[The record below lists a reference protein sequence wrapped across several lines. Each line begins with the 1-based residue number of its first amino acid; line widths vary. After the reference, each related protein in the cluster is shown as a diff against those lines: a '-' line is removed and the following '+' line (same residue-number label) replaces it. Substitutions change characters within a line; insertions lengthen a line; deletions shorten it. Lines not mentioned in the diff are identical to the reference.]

1 MMETETPPKPV
12 FWEVGNPTT
21 HQIIINRKEKPNS
34 YEVGKAGNRFT
45 IFFDTPEDLK
55 AQLDKLKDL
64 GFLKEDGV

>member
-1 MMETETPPKPV
+1 MMETDIRGYL
-12 FWEVGNPTT
+12 VGTET